1 MENRDLGE
9 AFWGMM
15 RDAMMTKNPYFSPK
29 IQEHHFRN
37 FHPSPPSIIQLPS
50 LDQVG

>member
-15 RDAMMTKNPYFSPK
+15 RDAMMTKETNSSLTIPYIYIYIYKLWGF
-29 IQEHHFRN
+29 N
-37 FHPSPPSIIQLPS
+37 FL
-50 LDQVG
+50 VGF

>member
-15 RDAMMTKNPYFSPK
+15 RDAMMTKETNSSLSIPYIYKLWGF
-29 IQEHHFRN
+29 N
-37 FHPSPPSIIQLPS
+37 FL
-50 LDQVG
+50 VGF

>member
-15 RDAMMTKNPYFSPK
+15 RDAMMTKEKNFSSLSIPYIYK
-29 IQEHHFRN
+29 LWGLN
-37 FHPSPPSIIQLPS
+37 FL
-50 LDQVG
+50 VGF